1 MESNRFMLEYTSIR
15 PETTWQILES
25 QRVCLSLKTMD
36 LYVMFSV
43 NIWVGAA
50 SARLQFSGKL
60 SKLRLP
66 F

>member
-25 QRVCLSLKTMD
+25 QYVCLSLKTMD

-43 NIWVGAA
+43 NIDEGVA
-50 SARLQFSGKL
+50 SQLQEN
-60 SKLRLP
+60 
-66 F
+66 